1 MAKIIEISALCK
13 SYQTQKRKQLL
24 VFDNFNLAIESDC
37 HLICL
42 TGPDGAG
49 KSTLLKIFAGVLPFD
64 KGQVLLNG
72 TKPDMANAKFSKD
85 VGYMSQTLGLYE
97 ELTVWD
103 NLTILSGLRGLK
115 LKESSDYLTK
125 LLTSVNLINFKDRE
139 AGALSGGMK
148 QKLALCCIIAARP
161 KILIL
166 DEPTVGVDPVSRNEL
181 WNIIL
186 SYLKEVQGYCIFST
200 AYLEEADFCDLVLML
215 NDGKLLL
222 QGSKESLLNKLPHQT
237 YSLEDTKDNYQ
248 QALKKALQLTFRDDA
263 NSPILDICPRLG
275 RIDILT
281 TKGCS
286 LEELKLYLQKHFND
300 TFELNTRGPILED
313 VYIHNALT
321 EQLKIQSK
329 STAIKKSNSSDTA
342 CSTLNNQRSEIVIA
356 RNIKK
361 CFGNFV
367 AVDDSSFKVHTGEIF
382 GLLGPN
388 GAGKTTTFRM
398 ICALSK
404 PTSGQV
410 TINGFDLAKAKHDAR
425 ATIGYVSQKFS
436 LYRKLSV
443 YQNLEYFGL
452 SYGLKPKALKERIKE
467 LLSEFNLEDFK
478 DINSETLPFG
488 IQRQLSMACALIHKP
503 KILFLDEAT
512 SGADPLARRN
522 FWYLINKLAT
532 TGTCVV
538 VTTHF
543 MEEAEYCDNFL
554 IQDQGKILVLGSPN
568 TICRKEG
575 RRISIQEK
583 FVSLILD
590 SRNQEAEHA

>member
-49 KSTLLKIFAGVLPFD
+49 KSTLLKILAGVLPFD

-148 QKLALCCIIAARP
+148 QKLALCCTIAARP

-300 TFELNTRGPILED
+300 TFKLNTRGPILED

-367 AVDDSSFKVHTGEIF
+367 AVDDSSFKVHIGEIF

-425 ATIGYVSQKFS
+425 ATISYVSQKFS

-478 DINSETLPFG
+478 NINSETLPFG

-568 TICRKEG
+568 TICRKDNK
-575 RRISIQEK
+575 RISIQEK

>member
-37 HLICL
+37 PLICL

-49 KSTLLKIFAGVLPFD
+49 KSTLLKILAGVLPFD

-125 LLTSVNLINFKDRE
+125 LLTSANLINFKDRE

-148 QKLALCCIIAARP
+148 QKLALCCTIAARP

-300 TFELNTRGPILED
+300 TFKLNTRGPILED

-367 AVDDSSFKVHTGEIF
+367 AVDDSSFKVHIGEIF

-478 DINSETLPFG
+478 NINSETLPFG

-568 TICRKEG
+568 TICRKDNK
-575 RRISIQEK
+575 RISIQEK

>member
-49 KSTLLKIFAGVLPFD
+49 KSTLLKILAGVLPFD
-64 KGQVLLNG
+64 KGEVLLNG
-72 TKPDMANAKFSKD
+72 KKPDMANAKFSKD

-125 LLTSVNLINFKDRE
+125 LLTSVNLIDFKDRV

-148 QKLALCCIIAARP
+148 QKLALCCTIAARP

-300 TFELNTRGPILED
+300 TFKLNTRGPILED

-367 AVDDSSFKVHTGEIF
+367 AVDDSSFKVHIGEIF

-478 DINSETLPFG
+478 NINSETLPFG

-568 TICRKEG
+568 TICRKDNK
-575 RRISIQEK
+575 RISIQEK

>member
-49 KSTLLKIFAGVLPFD
+49 KSTLLKILAGVLPFD

-148 QKLALCCIIAARP
+148 QKLALCCTIAARP

-300 TFELNTRGPILED
+300 TFKLNTRGPILED

-367 AVDDSSFKVHTGEIF
+367 AVDDSSFKVHIGEIF

-478 DINSETLPFG
+478 NINSETLPFG

-554 IQDQGKILVLGSPN
+554 IQDQGKILLLGSPN
-568 TICRKEG
+568 TICRKDNK
-575 RRISIQEK
+575 RISIQEK

>member
-42 TGPDGAG
+42 TGPDGTG
-49 KSTLLKIFAGVLPFD
+49 KSTLLKILAGVLPFD

-125 LLTSVNLINFKDRE
+125 LLTSVNLFNFKDRE

-148 QKLALCCIIAARP
+148 QKLALCCTIAARP

-300 TFELNTRGPILED
+300 TFKLNTRGPILED

-367 AVDDSSFKVHTGEIF
+367 AVDDSSFKVHIGEIF

-568 TICRKEG
+568 TICRKDNK
-575 RRISIQEK
+575 RISIQEK

>member
-49 KSTLLKIFAGVLPFD
+49 KSTLLKILAGVLPFD

-72 TKPDMANAKFSKD
+72 KKPDMANAKFSKD

-148 QKLALCCIIAARP
+148 QKLALCCTIAARP

-300 TFELNTRGPILED
+300 TFKLNTRGPILED

-367 AVDDSSFKVHTGEIF
+367 AVDDSSFKVHIGEIF

-478 DINSETLPFG
+478 NINSETLPFG

-568 TICRKEG
+568 TICRKDNK
-575 RRISIQEK
+575 RISIQEK

>member
-37 HLICL
+37 PLICL

-49 KSTLLKIFAGVLPFD
+49 KSTLLKILAGVLPFD

-148 QKLALCCIIAARP
+148 QKLALCCTIAARP

-300 TFELNTRGPILED
+300 TFKLNTRGPILED

-367 AVDDSSFKVHTGEIF
+367 AVDDSSFKVHIGEIF

-478 DINSETLPFG
+478 NINSETLPFG

-512 SGADPLARRN
+512 SGSDPLARRN

-568 TICRKEG
+568 TICRKDNK
-575 RRISIQEK
+575 RISIQEK

>member
-49 KSTLLKIFAGVLPFD
+49 KSTLLKILAGVLPFD

-148 QKLALCCIIAARP
+148 QKLALCCTIAARP

-300 TFELNTRGPILED
+300 TFKLNTRGPILED

-478 DINSETLPFG
+478 NINSETLPFG

-568 TICRKEG
+568 TICRKDNK
-575 RRISIQEK
+575 RISIQEK
-583 FVSLILD
+583 FVSLILY

>member
-49 KSTLLKIFAGVLPFD
+49 KSTLLKILAGVLPFD

-300 TFELNTRGPILED
+300 TFKLNTRGPILED

-367 AVDDSSFKVHTGEIF
+367 AVDDSSFKVHIGEIF

-478 DINSETLPFG
+478 NINSETLPFG

>member
-49 KSTLLKIFAGVLPFD
+49 KSTLLKILAGVLPFD

-148 QKLALCCIIAARP
+148 QKLALCCTIAARP

-248 QALKKALQLTFRDDA
+248 QVLKKALQLTFRDDA

-300 TFELNTRGPILED
+300 TFKLNTRGPILED

-367 AVDDSSFKVHTGEIF
+367 AVDDSSFKVHIGEIF

-478 DINSETLPFG
+478 NINSETLPFG

-568 TICRKEG
+568 TICRKDNK
-575 RRISIQEK
+575 RISIQEK

>member
-37 HLICL
+37 PLICL

-49 KSTLLKIFAGVLPFD
+49 KSTLLKILAGVLPFD

-72 TKPDMANAKFSKD
+72 KKPDMANAEFSKD

-148 QKLALCCIIAARP
+148 QKLALCCTIAARP

-300 TFELNTRGPILED
+300 TFKLNTRGPILED

-367 AVDDSSFKVHTGEIF
+367 AVDDSSFKVHIGEIF

-478 DINSETLPFG
+478 NINSETLPFG

>member
-37 HLICL
+37 PLICL

-49 KSTLLKIFAGVLPFD
+49 KSTLLKILAGVLPFD

-72 TKPDMANAKFSKD
+72 TKPDMANAEFSKD

-148 QKLALCCIIAARP
+148 QKLALCCTIAARP

-300 TFELNTRGPILED
+300 TFKLNTRGPILED

-367 AVDDSSFKVHTGEIF
+367 AVDDSSFKVHIGEIF

-478 DINSETLPFG
+478 NINSETLPFG

-568 TICRKEG
+568 TICRKDNK
-575 RRISIQEK
+575 RISIQEK

>member
-49 KSTLLKIFAGVLPFD
+49 KSTLLKILAGVLPFD

-72 TKPDMANAKFSKD
+72 TKPDMANEKFSKD

-125 LLTSVNLINFKDRE
+125 LLTSVNLFNFKDRE

-148 QKLALCCIIAARP
+148 QKLALCCTIAARP

-300 TFELNTRGPILED
+300 TFKLNTRGPILED

-367 AVDDSSFKVHTGEIF
+367 AVDDSSFKVHIGEIF

-478 DINSETLPFG
+478 NINSETLPFG

-568 TICRKEG
+568 TICRKDNK
-575 RRISIQEK
+575 RISIQEK

>member
-49 KSTLLKIFAGVLPFD
+49 KSTLLKILAGVLPFD

-72 TKPDMANAKFSKD
+72 TKPDMANEKFSKD

-148 QKLALCCIIAARP
+148 QKLALCCTIAARP

-300 TFELNTRGPILED
+300 TFKLNTRGPILED

-478 DINSETLPFG
+478 NINSETLPFG

-568 TICRKEG
+568 TICRKDNK
-575 RRISIQEK
+575 RISIQEK

>member
-49 KSTLLKIFAGVLPFD
+49 KSTLLKILAGVLPFD

-148 QKLALCCIIAARP
+148 QKLALCCTIAARP

-181 WNIIL
+181 WQIIL

-300 TFELNTRGPILED
+300 TFKLNTRGPILED

-367 AVDDSSFKVHTGEIF
+367 AVDDSSFKVHIGEIF

-478 DINSETLPFG
+478 NINSETLPFG

-568 TICRKEG
+568 TICRKDNK
-575 RRISIQEK
+575 RISIQEK

>member
-49 KSTLLKIFAGVLPFD
+49 KSTLLKILAGVLPFD

-148 QKLALCCIIAARP
+148 QKLALCCTIAARP

-237 YSLEDTKDNYQ
+237 YSLEDTKGNYQ

-300 TFELNTRGPILED
+300 TFKLNTRGPILED

-367 AVDDSSFKVHTGEIF
+367 AVDDSSFKVHIGEIF

-388 GAGKTTTFRM
+388 GAGKTTTFRI

-425 ATIGYVSQKFS
+425 ASIGYVSQKFS

>member
-49 KSTLLKIFAGVLPFD
+49 KSTLLKILAGVLPFD

-125 LLTSVNLINFKDRE
+125 LVASVNLINFKDRE

-148 QKLALCCIIAARP
+148 QKLALCCTIAARP

-300 TFELNTRGPILED
+300 TFKLNTRGPILED

-367 AVDDSSFKVHTGEIF
+367 AVDDSSFKVHIGEIF

-478 DINSETLPFG
+478 NINSETLPFG

>member
-49 KSTLLKIFAGVLPFD
+49 KSTLLKILAGVLPFD

-97 ELTVWD
+97 ELTVWE

-148 QKLALCCIIAARP
+148 QKLALCCTIAARP

-300 TFELNTRGPILED
+300 TFKLNTRGPILED

-367 AVDDSSFKVHTGEIF
+367 AVDDSSFKVHIGEIF

-478 DINSETLPFG
+478 NINSETLPFG

-568 TICRKEG
+568 TICRKDNK
-575 RRISIQEK
+575 RISIQEK

>member
-49 KSTLLKIFAGVLPFD
+49 KSTLLKILAGVLPFD
-64 KGQVLLNG
+64 KGEVLLNG
-72 TKPDMANAKFSKD
+72 KKPDMANEKFSKD

-148 QKLALCCIIAARP
+148 QKLALCCTIAARP

-300 TFELNTRGPILED
+300 TFKLNTRGPILED

-367 AVDDSSFKVHTGEIF
+367 AVDDSSFKVHIGEIF

>member
-49 KSTLLKIFAGVLPFD
+49 KSTLLKILAGVLPFD

-148 QKLALCCIIAARP
+148 QKLALCCTIAARP

-300 TFELNTRGPILED
+300 TFKLNTRGPILED

>member
-49 KSTLLKIFAGVLPFD
+49 KSTLLKILAGVLPFD

-72 TKPDMANAKFSKD
+72 TKPDMANEKFSKD

-148 QKLALCCIIAARP
+148 QKLALCCTIAARP

-300 TFELNTRGPILED
+300 TFKLNTRGPILED

-367 AVDDSSFKVHTGEIF
+367 AVDDSSFKVHIGEIF

>member
-1 MAKIIEISALCK
+1 MTKIIGITALCK
-13 SYQTQKRKQLL
+13 SYQIQKGKNHL
-24 VFDNFNLAIESDC
+24 VFDAFNLAIESDC

-49 KSTLLKIFAGVLPFD
+49 KSTLLKILAGVLPFD

-148 QKLALCCIIAARP
+148 QKLALCCTIAARP

-181 WNIIL
+181 WQIIL

-222 QGSKESLLNKLPHQT
+222 QGNKESLLKKLPHQT
-237 YSLEDTKDNYQ
+237 YSLKVPTENYQ
-248 QALKKALQLTFRDDA
+248 QALKKSLQLTFRDDD
-263 NSPILDICPRLG
+263 NSPILDICPRTG
-275 RIDILT
+275 CIDLLT
-281 TKGCS
+281 TNDCS
-286 LEELKLYLQKHFND
+286 FENLHQYLLEHFKQKIELV
-300 TFELNTRGPILED
+300 TRKPILED
-313 VYIHNALT
+313 IYIHNVLT
-321 EQLKIQSK
+321 EQLNTTTTRKNDKLQSNL
-329 STAIKKSNSSDTA
+329 STVAKDN
-342 CSTLNNQRSEIVIA
+342 LPIVIA
-356 RNIKK
+356 QNIKK

-478 DINSETLPFG
+478 NINSETLPFG

-568 TICRKEG
+568 TICRKDNK
-575 RRISIQEK
+575 RISIQEK

>member
-49 KSTLLKIFAGVLPFD
+49 KSTLLKILAGVLPFD

-148 QKLALCCIIAARP
+148 QKLALCCTIAARP

-300 TFELNTRGPILED
+300 TFKLNTRGPILED

-367 AVDDSSFKVHTGEIF
+367 AVDDSSFKVHIGEIF

-404 PTSGQV
+404 PTFGQV

-478 DINSETLPFG
+478 NINSETLPFG

-568 TICRKEG
+568 TICRKDNK
-575 RRISIQEK
+575 RISIQEK

>member
-49 KSTLLKIFAGVLPFD
+49 KSTLLKILAGVLPFD

-148 QKLALCCIIAARP
+148 QKLALCCTIAARP

-300 TFELNTRGPILED
+300 TFKLNTRGPILED

-367 AVDDSSFKVHTGEIF
+367 AVDDSSFKVHIGEIF

-478 DINSETLPFG
+478 NINSETLPFG

>member
-24 VFDNFNLAIESDC
+24 LFDNFNLAIESDC

-49 KSTLLKIFAGVLPFD
+49 KSTLLKILAGVLPFD

-148 QKLALCCIIAARP
+148 QKLALCCTIAARP

-300 TFELNTRGPILED
+300 TFKLNTRGPILED

-367 AVDDSSFKVHTGEIF
+367 AVDDSSFKVHIGEIF

-478 DINSETLPFG
+478 NINSETLPFG

-568 TICRKEG
+568 TICRKDNK
-575 RRISIQEK
+575 RISIQEK

>member
-49 KSTLLKIFAGVLPFD
+49 KSTLLKILAGVLPFD

-72 TKPDMANAKFSKD
+72 KKPDMANEKFSKD

-148 QKLALCCIIAARP
+148 QKLALCCTIAARP

-300 TFELNTRGPILED
+300 TFKLNTRGPILED

-367 AVDDSSFKVHTGEIF
+367 AVDDSSFKVHIGEIF

-478 DINSETLPFG
+478 NINSETLPFG

>member
-1 MAKIIEISALCK
+1 MTKIIGIAALCK
-13 SYQTQKRKQLL
+13 SYQIQKGKNHL
-24 VFDNFNLAIESDC
+24 VFDAFNLAIESDC

-49 KSTLLKIFAGVLPFD
+49 KSTLLKILAGVLPFD
-64 KGQVLLNG
+64 KGEVLLNG
-72 TKPDMANAKFSKD
+72 KKPDMANEKFSKD

-148 QKLALCCIIAARP
+148 QKLALCCTIAARP

-300 TFELNTRGPILED
+300 TFKLNTRGPILED

-478 DINSETLPFG
+478 NINSETLPFG

-568 TICRKEG
+568 TICRKDNK
-575 RRISIQEK
+575 RISIQEK

>member
-1 MAKIIEISALCK
+1 MTKIIGITALCK
-13 SYQTQKRKQLL
+13 SYQIQKGKNHL
-24 VFDNFNLAIESDC
+24 VFDAFNLAIESDC

-49 KSTLLKIFAGVLPFD
+49 KSTLLKILAGVLPFD

-148 QKLALCCIIAARP
+148 QKLALCCTIAARP

-300 TFELNTRGPILED
+300 TFKLNTRGPILED

-321 EQLKIQSK
+321 EQLKMQSK

-367 AVDDSSFKVHTGEIF
+367 AVDDSSFKVHIGEIF

-478 DINSETLPFG
+478 NINSETLPFG

>member
-37 HLICL
+37 PLICL

-49 KSTLLKIFAGVLPFD
+49 KSTVLKILAGVLPFD

-72 TKPDMANAKFSKD
+72 KKPDMANAEFSKD

-148 QKLALCCIIAARP
+148 QKLALCCTIAARP

-300 TFELNTRGPILED
+300 TFKLNTRGPILED

-367 AVDDSSFKVHTGEIF
+367 AVDDSSFKVHIGEIF

-478 DINSETLPFG
+478 NINSETLPFG

-568 TICRKEG
+568 TICRKDNK
-575 RRISIQEK
+575 RISIQEK

>member
-49 KSTLLKIFAGVLPFD
+49 KSTLLKILAGVLPFD

-148 QKLALCCIIAARP
+148 QKLALCCTIAARP

-300 TFELNTRGPILED
+300 TFKLNTRGPILED
-313 VYIHNALT
+313 VYIYNALT

-478 DINSETLPFG
+478 NINSETLPFG

>member
-49 KSTLLKIFAGVLPFD
+49 KSTLLKILAGVLPFD

-72 TKPDMANAKFSKD
+72 TKPDIANAKFSKD

-148 QKLALCCIIAARP
+148 QKLALCCTIAARP

-300 TFELNTRGPILED
+300 TFKLNTRGPILED

-478 DINSETLPFG
+478 NINSETLPFG

-568 TICRKEG
+568 TICRKDNK
-575 RRISIQEK
+575 RISIQEK

>member
-49 KSTLLKIFAGVLPFD
+49 KSTLLKILAGVLPFD
-64 KGQVLLNG
+64 KGQVLLHG

-148 QKLALCCIIAARP
+148 QKLALCCTIAARP

-300 TFELNTRGPILED
+300 TFKLNTRGPILED

-478 DINSETLPFG
+478 NINSETLPFG

-568 TICRKEG
+568 TICRKDNK
-575 RRISIQEK
+575 RISIQEK

>member
-49 KSTLLKIFAGVLPFD
+49 KSTLLKILAGVLPFD

-148 QKLALCCIIAARP
+148 QKLALCCTIAARP

-300 TFELNTRGPILED
+300 TFKLNTRGPILED

-367 AVDDSSFKVHTGEIF
+367 AVDDSSFKVHIGEIF

>member
-37 HLICL
+37 PLICL

-49 KSTLLKIFAGVLPFD
+49 KSTVLKILAGVLPFD

-72 TKPDMANAKFSKD
+72 KKPDMANAEFSKD

-125 LLTSVNLINFKDRE
+125 LLTSVNLIDFKDRV

-148 QKLALCCIIAARP
+148 QKLALCCTIAARP

-300 TFELNTRGPILED
+300 TFKLNTRGPILED

-367 AVDDSSFKVHTGEIF
+367 AVDDSSFKVHIGEIF

-478 DINSETLPFG
+478 NINSETLPFG

-568 TICRKEG
+568 TICRKDNK
-575 RRISIQEK
+575 RISIQEK

>member
-49 KSTLLKIFAGVLPFD
+49 KSTLLKILAGVLPFD

-148 QKLALCCIIAARP
+148 QKLALCCTIAARP

-300 TFELNTRGPILED
+300 TFKLNTRGPILED

-367 AVDDSSFKVHTGEIF
+367 AVDDSSFKVHIGEIF

-478 DINSETLPFG
+478 NINSETLPFG

-568 TICRKEG
+568 TICRKDNK
-575 RRISIQEK
+575 RISIQEK
-583 FVSLILD
+583 FVSLVLD

>member
-49 KSTLLKIFAGVLPFD
+49 KSTLLKILAGVLPFD

-148 QKLALCCIIAARP
+148 QKLALCCTIAARP

-300 TFELNTRGPILED
+300 TFKLNTRGPILED

-436 LYRKLSV
+436 LYRQLSV

-478 DINSETLPFG
+478 NINSETLPFG